1 MDTIRVRA
9 ILRPVA
15 AVSAAAALLVA
26 LCGCG
31 GTKEKREYAVPRAL
45 CGIPVDSKTL
55 TPFLPGGRTLTT
67 KQKLSDGWGVRC
79 EVRVDSH
86 LAAQTSLQWL
96 ADAPNTTYFVGGQAN
111 SKLDHRAEGGRF
123 LYSGWE
129 AFGETRN
136 CTSKKLLGARLFT
149 AFQMY
154 SAEHRDANAMK
165 HLITDYTNAA
175 EKTDTCASGKPFPE

>member
-1 MDTIRVRA
+1 MNAIRVRA
-9 ILRPVA
+9 ILQPVA
-15 AVSAAAALLVA
+15 ALSAAALLAA
-26 LCGCG
+26 LSGCG
-31 GTKEKREYAVPRAL
+31 GGTEEKREYAVPRTL
-45 CGIPVDSKTL
+45 CGIPVDSEAL

-79 EVRVDSH
+79 EVRVDSR
-86 LAAQTSLQWL
+86 LVAQTSLQWL
-96 ADAPNTTYFVGGQAN
+96 ADAPNTTYYVGGQAN

-129 AFGETRN
+129 GFGETRN

-154 SAEHRDANAMK
+154 SADHQDAGAMK
-165 HLITDYTNAA
+165 RLVTEYTNAA
-175 EKTDTCASGKPFPE
+175 EKTDTCTSGKPFPG